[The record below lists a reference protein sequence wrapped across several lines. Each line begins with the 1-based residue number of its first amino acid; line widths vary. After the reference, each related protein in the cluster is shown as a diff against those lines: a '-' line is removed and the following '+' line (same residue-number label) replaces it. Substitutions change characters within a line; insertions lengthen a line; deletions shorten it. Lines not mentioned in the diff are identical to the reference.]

1 MRNYFP
7 RLYGNEGTKNRI
19 AAAIESGKL
28 PHALLIDGDEG
39 SGRMT
44 LALEIAAALN
54 CENRGDSSV
63 PLPCGKCNCCRRIYS
78 GGFADVSVLER
89 EKGKASLGV
98 DEVRLFRNDMFLSA
112 TESDYKVYIIKDTER
127 MTMQAQNA
135 LLIVLEEPPPNVI
148 IILLSAG
155 TDKILTTIKSRVQYI
170 AMSRFTPTEIGE
182 YLCKNLPKIGMLAGT
197 DRERF
202 KSILLGADGMIG
214 RAIQLASP
222 DESQAL
228 EERRELILSF
238 VRALSPRIPYSEMF
252 RQVNSLPKERSSL
265 VQMLE
270 GITVALRDLI
280 AIKRGVK
287 AEPLFFTSRELASTI
302 AKDLTIIRLVRIY
315 DIILATI
322 KECEKN
328 ANNSLLITNLGMKI
342 KMA

>member
-1 MRNYFP
+1 
-7 RLYGNEGTKNRI
+7 
-19 AAAIESGKL
+19 
-28 PHALLIDGDEG
+28 
-39 SGRMT
+39 
-44 LALEIAAALN
+44 
-54 CENRGDSSV
+54 
-63 PLPCGKCNCCRRIYS
+63 
-78 GGFADVSVLER
+78 
-89 EKGKASLGV
+89 
-98 DEVRLFRNDMFLSA
+98 
-112 TESDYKVYIIKDTER
+112 
-127 MTMQAQNA
+127 
-135 LLIVLEEPPPNVI
+135 
-148 IILLSAG
+148 
-155 TDKILTTIKSRVQYI
+155 
-170 AMSRFTPTEIGE
+170 
-182 YLCKNLPKIGMLAGT
+182 MLAGT